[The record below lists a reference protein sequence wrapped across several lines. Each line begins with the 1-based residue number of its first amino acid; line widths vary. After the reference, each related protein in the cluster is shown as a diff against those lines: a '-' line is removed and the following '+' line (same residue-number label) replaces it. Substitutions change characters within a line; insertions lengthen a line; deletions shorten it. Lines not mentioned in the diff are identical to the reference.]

1 MRNNYS
7 RFIYLVRILADV
19 TVIVVSYYLTVEFL
33 ITYTKYAFDTNAFFL
48 LFFLLFIWM
57 YSTKVTGLYD
67 EFRGRYFSEEI
78 VTIVKNVFIL
88 AISTIVILFL
98 LKDKTLSRQF
108 VVMFVGVTLIMLT
121 SEKYLLRINLEH
133 LRKKGR
139 NLRHLLIIG
148 AGNVGKNF
156 YESIKDNPHFGFNI
170 VGFVDDEK
178 KTFLNG
184 KYLGKIKDLD
194 SVLDFRKVDDVIIAL
209 PNYAS
214 DTIES
219 VVRTCERYTIRV
231 RIIPDYFKFVSSKY
245 NISLFGNFPVVSVRE
260 DKINDIHWR
269 LLKRGFDTGISL
281 FLFIF
286 VFSWLWPIIAISIK
300 LTSRGRIFYKQERW
314 GRDNRMFTTYKFRS
328 MTPDSVEVD
337 EEGNFVQVTKDDP
350 RVTSLGR
357 FLRKS
362 NLDELPQFWNV
373 LKGEMSLV
381 GPRPHPTPL
390 NIQSRDKIRLYMLR
404 HLVKPGITG
413 WAQVNG
419 FRGETNTRELMQKR
433 IDHDIWYIEN
443 WSVWL
448 DIQILFLTLWKM
460 VQGDPKAY

>member
-1 MRNNYS
+1 MQGYGRLLYT
-7 RFIYLVRILADV
+7 VRILADII
-19 TVIVVSYYLTVEFL
+19 VIIVAYYLTVEFL
-33 ITYTKYAFDTNAFFL
+33 ITFTKYAFDTNAFFL
-48 LFFLLFIWM
+48 LFFLLSVWM
-57 YSTKVTGLYD
+57 YSTKVTSLYD

-78 VTIVKNVFIL
+78 IAIVKNVFIL
-88 AISTIVILFL
+88 AISTIVMLFV
-98 LKDKTLSRQF
+98 LKDQTLSRQF
-108 VVMFVGVTLIMLT
+108 VVIFVGVTLVMLT
-121 SEKYLLRINLEH
+121 VEKLIIRLNLGII
-133 LRKKGR
+133 RKNGR

-170 VGFVDDEK
+170 IGFVDDEK

-184 KYLGKIKDLD
+184 KYLGKIEDLD
-194 SVLDFRKVDDVIIAL
+194 TVLDRRKVDDVIVAL

-231 RIIPDYFKFVSSKY
+231 RIIPDYFKFVSTKY
-245 NISLFGNFPVVSVRE
+245 NISLFGNFPVVTVRE
-260 DKINDIHWR
+260 DRINDIHWR
-269 LLKRGFDTGISL
+269 LLKRGFDTGISFL
-281 FLFIF
+281 LFIF
-286 VFSWLWPIIAISIK
+286 VFSWLWPVIMILIKISSPGK
-300 LTSRGRIFYKQERW
+300 IFYKQERW

-328 MTPDSVEVD
+328 MVPDTIEID
-337 EEGNFVQVTKDDP
+337 ENGNFRQVTKNDP
-350 RVTSLGR
+350 RVTKIGK
-357 FLRKS
+357 FLRRT

-419 FRGETNTRELMQKR
+419 FRGETNTPELMQKR

-448 DIQILFLTLWKM
+448 DIQILFLTLWNM

>member
-1 MRNNYS
+1 MHSYS
-7 RFIYLVRILADV
+7 RALYSIRVLADV
-19 TVIVVSYYLTVEFL
+19 IVIVASYYLTVEFL
-33 ITYTKYAFDTNAFFL
+33 ISFSKYAFDTNAFFL
-48 LFFLLFIWM
+48 LFFLLFVWM

-67 EFRGRYFSEEI
+67 EFRGRYFTEE
-78 VTIVKNVFIL
+78 VVAIVKNVFVL

-108 VVMFVGVTLIMLT
+108 VILFVGVTLALLT
-121 SEKYLLRINLEH
+121 IEKFFLRVNLEH
-133 LRKKGR
+133 IRKRGR

-170 VGFVDDEK
+170 IGFIDDEK

-184 KYLGKIKDLD
+184 KYLGKINDLENLLE
-194 SVLDFRKVDDVIIAL
+194 VRRVDDVIIAL

-231 RIIPDYFKFVSSKY
+231 RIIPDYFKFVSTKY
-245 NISLFGNFPVVSVRE
+245 NVSLFGRFPVVTVRE

-269 LLKRGFDTGISL
+269 LLKRGIDTGASV

-286 VFSWLWPIIAISIK
+286 VFSWLWPIIAVTIK
-300 LTSRGRIFYKQERW
+300 LSSPGKVFFKQERW

-328 MTPDSVEVD
+328 MMPETVEVD
-337 EEGNFVQVTKDDP
+337 ERGNFVQVTKDDP
-350 RVTSLGR
+350 RVTKIGK
-357 FLRKS
+357 FLRKT
-362 NLDELPQFWNV
+362 NLDELPQFLNV

-419 FRGETNTRELMQKR
+419 FRGETNTPELMQKR

-443 WSVWL
+443 WSPWL
-448 DIQILFLTLWKM
+448 DTQIIFLTLWQMLK
-460 VQGDPKAY
+460 GDPKAY

>member
-1 MRNNYS
+1 M
-7 RFIYLVRILADV
+7 
-19 TVIVVSYYLTVEFL
+19 
-33 ITYTKYAFDTNAFFL
+33 
-48 LFFLLFIWM
+48 
-57 YSTKVTGLYD
+57 
-67 EFRGRYFSEEI
+67 
-78 VTIVKNVFIL
+78 
-88 AISTIVILFL
+88 
-98 LKDKTLSRQF
+98 
-108 VVMFVGVTLIMLT
+108 
-121 SEKYLLRINLEH
+121 
-133 LRKKGR
+133 
-139 NLRHLLIIG
+139 
-148 AGNVGKNF
+148 
-156 YESIKDNPHFGFNI
+156 
-170 VGFVDDEK
+170 
-178 KTFLNG
+178 
-184 KYLGKIKDLD
+184 
-194 SVLDFRKVDDVIIAL
+194 LDFRKVDDVIIAL

-286 VFSWLWPIIAISIK
+286 VFSWLWPIIAVSIK
-300 LTSRGRIFYKQERW
+300 LTSHGRIFYKQERW
-314 GRDNRMFTTYKFRS
+314 GRDNRMFATYKFRS

-337 EEGNFVQVTKDDP
+337 EDGKFVQVTKDDP
-350 RVTSLGR
+350 RVTAFGK

-419 FRGETNTRELMQKR
+419 FRGETSTSELMQKR

-448 DIQILFLTLWKM
+448 DIQILFLTLWRM

>member
-1 MRNNYS
+1 MQSSSKLLYS
-7 RFIYLVRILADV
+7 IRILADII
-19 TVIVVSYYLTVEFL
+19 VIVVSYYVTVEFL
-33 ITYTKYAFDTNAFFL
+33 ITFTKYAFDSNAFFL
-48 LFFLLFIWM
+48 LFFLIFIWM

-67 EFRGRYFSEEI
+67 EFRGRYFTEEI
-78 VTIVKNVFIL
+78 VTIIKNVFVL
-88 AISTIVILFL
+88 AISTIVMLFL

-108 VVMFVGVTLIMLT
+108 VVLFVGVNLILLTL
-121 SEKYLLRINLEH
+121 EKFLLRVNLS
-133 LRKKGR
+133 LIRKKGR
-139 NLRHLLIIG
+139 NMRNMLIIG

-170 VGFVDDEK
+170 IGFVDDEK

-184 KYLGKIKDLD
+184 KYLGKIEELD
-194 SVLDFRKVDDVIIAL
+194 VVLDRRKVDDVIVAL

-260 DKINDIHWR
+260 DKINDIQWR

-281 FLFIF
+281 FLFVF
-286 VFSWLWPIIAISIK
+286 VFSWLWPIIMIAIKIASPGK
-300 LTSRGRIFYKQERW
+300 VFFKQERW

-328 MTPDSVEVD
+328 MIPDTIEID
-337 EEGNFVQVTKDDP
+337 ESGNFRQVTKDDP
-350 RVTSLGR
+350 RVTKIGK
-357 FLRKS
+357 FLRRT

-419 FRGETNTRELMQKR
+419 FRGETSTPELMQKR

-448 DIQILFLTLWKM
+448 DIQILFLTLWRM
-460 VQGDPKAY
+460 LQGDPKAY